1 MPYTFEALKD
11 DYAARWAAM
20 EIRPERRGDVF
31 AVAQRVYAGKDRYMT
46 VSGATGVPWFVVGVL
61 HAMEAGCN
69 WRGCL
74 ANGDPWNRVTVNVPR
89 GKGPWKSWED
99 AAIWALRYDGL
110 DQIKT
115 WEPARLAYALE
126 KFNGFGNRLHN
137 VPSPYLWSFT
147 NQYERGK
154 YVSDGVWNSMAV
166 SGQPGGMAILKS
178 LMEIDPH
185 ITFEDELQA
194 AAQEYPKAEKPVVL
208 ATQDHQ
214 EAHALLKDES
224 TSYSLMANI
233 LKGLGLPA
241 TLVGASATAGAE
253 NGLQAYAP
261 FLSFVKEYG
270 FKIAIGLV
278 AIIVVAEVIQYVR
291 RVRAQT

>member
-1 MPYTFEALKD
+1 MAYTYEALKG

-20 EIRPERRGDVF
+20 EIRPERKGDVF
-31 AVAQRVYAGKDRYMT
+31 AVAQKVISGKSRYMT
-46 VSGATGVPWFVVGVL
+46 VSGATGVPWFVVGVI
-61 HAMEAGCN
+61 HAMECGLN

-74 ANGDPWNRVTVNVPR
+74 ANGDPWNKRTVNVPR
-89 GKGPWKSWED
+89 GKGPWASWEE

-110 DQIKT
+110 DKIKDWNPT
-115 WEPARLAYALE
+115 QLAWALE
-126 KFNGFGNRLHN
+126 KYNGLGYRPRG

-154 YVSDGVWNSMAV
+154 YVSDGVWNAMAV
-166 SGQPGGMAILKS
+166 SGQPGGMAILKAM
-178 LMEIDPH
+178 MELDTS

-194 AAQEYPKAEKPVVL
+194 AAMEYPKADKPIAL

-224 TSYSLMANI
+224 TSYGLLANI

-270 FKIAIGLV
+270 FRIAIGLV